1 MLLLLFYL
9 HVTVAEPL
17 KRGHFWVQRMCPLRN
32 ERCSGWDHDEVS
44 SFWRF
49 QEVSASGRHP
59 PAGGICLQEVPA
71 CGSAHVKGGGA
82 AGVVNLGMRGVPAG
96 TMMKSPAIGNGR
108 RCPPLEGVHL
118 REASACGRC
127 LPVEVST

>member
-1 MLLLLFYL
+1 M
-9 HVTVAEPL
+9 
-17 KRGHFWVQRMCPLRN
+17 
-32 ERCSGWDHDEVS
+32 
-44 SFWRF
+44 
-49 QEVSASGRHP
+49 
-59 PAGGICLQEVPA
+59 GGICLQEVPA

-118 REASACGRC
+118 REASACGSVHLKGGGAAGVAARWDAP
-127 LPVEVST
+127 L